1 MSGKLDKKNV
11 EAEVT
16 MLCYFLVSTYLL
28 YEYYSEIP
36 FPNISYVLSTNAIK
50 QILVILVYLI
60 LYSIV
65 HYIVY
70 KWDLIPN
77 AFFCLFGLAFITFD
91 LYMACSAE
99 SSLGGILVM
108 FLVYL
113 VPSLLV
119 FLLFGYFLEGFSRSY
134 DESNKEEDDQE
145 GLVFIFVTFLFIT
158 IPLLFKYYPEIQL
171 LNDVANGFFKL
182 ISVITI
188 YAVVVVLFSF
198 IVIISTEFPWLFSL
212 FRVSTVVSPF
222 AFYFY
227 CPNSTVWGLIGFVLL
242 GIGQYAER
250 NESKSQNQTYTYVS
264 CDDDDDDESYS
275 FDDDD
280 DDDESYSSETNDEI
294 YELRREHERLEAE
307 RREDQKRRD
316 AERREDQK
324 RREAERREEQ
334 KRKEAERREAE
345 KRIVSVAQ
353 KGSSIRIYGNRGF
366 LGSINAG
373 NNGVLQG
380 YTSDTVTVRRGRT
393 VYLYNY
399 RGQFIRSHFIS

>member
-50 QILVILVYLI
+50 QISVILVYLI

-119 FLLFGYFLEGFSRSY
+119 FLLFGCFLEGFSRSY
-134 DESNKEEDDQE
+134 DESNKKEDDDS
-145 GLVFIFVTFLFIT
+145 GMVFIMGTFLFIT
-158 IPLLFKYYPEIQL
+158 IPLLFEYYPEIQL
-171 LNDVANGFFKL
+171 LNNVANGFFKL
-182 ISVITI
+182 ISVIAI
-188 YAVVVVLFSF
+188 YAVIVVLFLF
-198 IVIISTEFPWLFSL
+198 ILEISTKMSWSFSL
-212 FRVSTVVSPF
+212 FRVSTVVSPL

-227 CPNSTVWGLIGFVLL
+227 CPRSTVFGVTWFVLFR
-242 GIGQYAER
+242 IGQSMVR

-264 CDDDDDDESYS
+264 CDDDDD
-275 FDDDD
+275 
-280 DDDESYSSETNDEI
+280 ESYSSETNDEV
-294 YELRREHERLEAE
+294 YELRREHERLDAE
-307 RREDQKRRD
+307 RREEQKRRD
-316 AERREDQK
+316 AERREEQK
-324 RREAERREEQ
+324 RRDAERREEQKKRDAERREEQ

-345 KRIVSVAQ
+345 KRIVSVVQ

-380 YTSDTVTVRRGRT
+380 YTSDTVSVRKGRS
-393 VYLYNY
+393 VYVYNY
-399 RGQFIRSHFIS
+399 RGQFIRSHF

>member
-11 EAEVT
+11 EAEFT

-50 QILVILVYLI
+50 LISVVFAYLI
-60 LYSIV
+60 LYSVV
-65 HYIVY
+65 HFMVY
-70 KWDLIPN
+70 KWNSNTN
-77 AFFCLFGLAFITFD
+77 AFELLLAFITFD
-91 LYMACSAE
+91 LYGVCLVE
-99 SSLGGILVM
+99 SSLGSILVV

-113 VPSLLV
+113 VPNLLA
-119 FLLFGYFLEGFSRSY
+119 FLLFLCCLEGFSRSY
-134 DESNKEEDDQE
+134 DESNKKEDDEDGKTFIE
-145 GLVFIFVTFLFIT
+145 GTFLFIT
-158 IPLLFKYYPEIQL
+158 IPLLFEYYPEIQL
-171 LNDVANGFFKL
+171 LNNVANGFFKL
-182 ISVITI
+182 ISVIAI
-188 YAVVVVLFSF
+188 YTVVVVLFLF
-198 IVIISTEFPWLFSL
+198 ILEISTKMSWLFSL

-227 CPNSTVWGLIGFVLL
+227 CPSSTVGGLIWFVLF
-242 GIGQYAER
+242 GIGQSAER

-275 FDDDD
+275 R
-280 DDDESYSSETNDEI
+280 ETNDEI

-345 KRIVSVAQ
+345 KRIVSVVQ

-393 VYLYNY
+393 VFVYNS
-399 RGQFIRSHFIS
+399 RGQCIRLI

>member
-264 CDDDDDDESYS
+264 CDDDDDD
-275 FDDDD
+275 
-280 DDDESYSSETNDEI
+280 DDESYSSETNDEI

-345 KRIVSVAQ
+345 KRIVSVVQ

-393 VYLYNY
+393 VFVYNS
-399 RGQFIRSHFIS
+399 RGQCIRLI

>member
-16 MLCYFLVSTYLL
+16 MLCYFLVSTYLF
-28 YEYYSEIP
+28 YAFYSEIP
-36 FPNISYVLSTNAIK
+36 FPNVSYVLSTNAIK
-50 QILVILVYLI
+50 LISVVLAYLI
-60 LYSIV
+60 LYSVV
-65 HYIVY
+65 HYMVY
-70 KWDLIPN
+70 KWDFIPK
-77 AFFCLFGLAFITFD
+77 LFSMLFMLAF
-91 LYMACSAE
+91 
-99 SSLGGILVM
+99 
-108 FLVYL
+108 
-113 VPSLLV
+113 LLV
-119 FLLFGYFLEGFSRSY
+119 FMAYCFYYSLCVSETKSISAAIFNVLLLILGGFLAFGLFLCILEGFSRSY
-134 DESNKEEDDQE
+134 DESNKKEDDEDGKTFIE
-145 GLVFIFVTFLFIT
+145 GTFLFIT
-158 IPLLFKYYPEIQL
+158 IPLLFEYYPEIQL
-171 LNDVANGFFKL
+171 LNNVANGFFKL
-182 ISVITI
+182 ISVIAI
-188 YAVVVVLFSF
+188 YTVVVVLFLF
-198 IVIISTEFPWLFSL
+198 ILEISTKMSWLFSL

-227 CPNSTVWGLIGFVLL
+227 CPSSTVGGLIWFVLF
-242 GIGQYAER
+242 GIGQSAER

-275 FDDDD
+275 R
-280 DDDESYSSETNDEI
+280 ETNDEI

-307 RREDQKRRD
+307 RRE
-316 AERREDQK
+316 
-324 RREAERREEQ
+324 EQ
-334 KRKEAERREAE
+334 RRKEAERREAE

>member
-11 EAEVT
+11 EAEFT

-91 LYMACSAE
+91 LYGVCLVE
-99 SSLGGILVM
+99 SSLGSILVV

-113 VPSLLV
+113 VPNLLA
-119 FLLFGYFLEGFSRSY
+119 FLLFLCCLEGFSRSY
-134 DESNKEEDDQE
+134 DESNKKEDDEDGKTFIE
-145 GLVFIFVTFLFIT
+145 GTFLFIT
-158 IPLLFKYYPEIQL
+158 IPLLFEYYPEIQL
-171 LNDVANGFFKL
+171 LNNVANGFFKL
-182 ISVITI
+182 ISVIAI
-188 YAVVVVLFSF
+188 YTVIFVLFLY
-198 IVIISTEFPWLFSL
+198 ILEISTKMSWLFSL

-227 CPNSTVWGLIGFVLL
+227 CPSSTVGGLIWFVLF
-242 GIGQYAER
+242 GIGQSAER

-275 FDDDD
+275 R
-280 DDDESYSSETNDEI
+280 ETNDEI

-307 RREDQKRRD
+307 RRE
-316 AERREDQK
+316 
-324 RREAERREEQ
+324 EQ
-334 KRKEAERREAE
+334 RRKEAERREAE
-345 KRIVSVAQ
+345 KRIVSVVQ